1 MAPPIGALRPW
12 RRRGRPAGTGERR
25 SNGFTLIE
33 LLVVIAIIA
42 ILAALL
48 LPALSSAKSHALTTA
63 CLNNLKQIQ
72 TCWHLYTVDNED
84 FLVPNNSIM
93 GVTESGNSGALA
105 RGDSWCLAEP
115 TLENVQNGLLFA
127 YNRSPGIY
135 HCPADRS
142 TLTDP
147 SGNSPDTPRARSY
160 NMSQS
165 VNGYP
170 EFNWITAYIIPCSRK
185 LTAIRG
191 PNVTDCM
198 VFIDENEYTLLDAQ
212 FGMPTD
218 NYFAGSQTWWDM
230 PSNRHSQG
238 GNLSFAD
245 GHAEHWRWV
254 VPKVFTDWIQ
264 TVPDAEMPDWLRVKR
279 AVKQYIDDSQQ
290 PAVTDPAAGQ

>member
-1 MAPPIGALRPW
+1 MARISRAYRAWRQRGCPASTGGDW
-12 RRRGRPAGTGERR
+12 RR
-25 SNGFTLIE
+25 GFTLIE

-48 LPALSSAKSHALTTA
+48 LPALSAAKSHALTTA

-72 TCWHLYTVDNED
+72 TCWHLYTLDNED
-84 FLVPNNSIM
+84 LLVPNNSIT
-93 GVTESGNSGALA
+93 GVTESGSAGALA
-105 RGDSWCLAEP
+105 QGDSWCLAEP
-115 TLENVQNGLLFA
+115 TLENVQNGLLFT

-147 SGNSPDTPRARSY
+147 SGNTPDPPRARSY

-170 EFNWITAYIIPCSRK
+170 EFSWITANIIPFSKK
-185 LTAIRG
+185 LTAIRE
-191 PNVTDCM
+191 PNVADCM

-218 NYFAGSQTWWDM
+218 NYFADSQTWWDM
-230 PSNRHSQG
+230 PSNRHNQG

-245 GHAEHWRWV
+245 GHAEHRKWV
-254 VPKVFTDWIQ
+254 VPKIFAEWIQ
-264 TVPDAEMPDWLRVKR
+264 PVPENELPDWLRIKR
-279 AVKQYIDDSQQ
+279 AVKQTMDELPVRIG
-290 PAVTDPAAGQ
+290 GQ